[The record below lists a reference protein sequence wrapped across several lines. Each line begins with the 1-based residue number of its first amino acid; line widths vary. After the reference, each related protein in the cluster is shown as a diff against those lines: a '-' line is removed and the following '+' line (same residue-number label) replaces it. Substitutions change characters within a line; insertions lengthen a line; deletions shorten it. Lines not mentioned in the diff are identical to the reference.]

1 MSTASVHRLDG
12 EREGRE
18 HSGGNGGNGRLRAV
32 EDRLTRLEA
41 KFEYLATK
49 EDVGRLETELKHL
62 ATKEDVKTA
71 MVEIEKNRAEIEK
84 NRVEIQKIKVWVLL
98 GVLGGMATAA
108 LIALGIMRLWLGL
121 PS

>member
-62 ATKEDVKTA
+62 ATKEDFEKA
-71 MVEIEKNRAEIEK
+71 MVEIEK
-84 NRVEIQKIKVWVLL
+84 NRVEIQKIKVWVLS